1 MPLRPSRRFRRAAV
15 RVYNRRFKPSVS
27 FSRAI
32 VYHMALFWRRKKEDR
47 FVTLGLNQPAAAEE
61 STEPKGDAA
70 EPRLEPPAG
79 STAAER
85 AREPVA
91 PPPAVEPVATG
102 AQPDPQPAAQTDLTG
117 TRKEEVIESA
127 PPRAAQTETAAP
139 TPARP
144 DLSARPAPPP
154 KPAAP
159 ARSAFSSSS
168 ILGLNR
174 SEEELQAEI
183 ESLEQAYSAR
193 FARAISATR
202 ESLSEKIDTVFQG
215 RKVIDAALLDELEE
229 ALIAA
234 DIGVPVTLHILDK
247 VRRGISR
254 KEISDIEALKGAIK
268 NELLSILQESEKR
281 GVASEEG
288 VPENVTPY
296 VIMVVGVNGVGKTTT
311 IGKLAQR
318 IKAEGNDVLI
328 CAADTFRAAASDQL
342 AIWAERTGVPLIQ
355 QKHGTD
361 PAAVLFDALKAAK
374 ARRSDVLIVDTAGR
388 LHNKSNLMAE
398 LEKMKRVAGR
408 EVEGAPHETLLVL
421 DAVTGQNGLEQ
432 ARQFLKTANV
442 TGIVLTKLDGTAK
455 GGIAVAIAKELGLP
469 IRYAGIGEKVDDLV
483 VFDSEQY
490 VNGLF
495 A

>member
-1 MPLRPSRRFRRAAV
+1 
-15 RVYNRRFKPSVS
+15 
-27 FSRAI
+27 
-32 VYHMALFWRRKKEDR
+32 MALFWRRKKEDR

-61 STEPKGDAA
+61 RDEPKEAAA

-79 STAAER
+79 ADAA
-85 AREPVA
+85 AREPSPA
-91 PPPAVEPVATG
+91 PPAIEPVPTG
-102 AQPDPQPAAQTDLTG
+102 AQPDPQPAAQTDLIG
-117 TRKEEVIESA
+117 ARKEPVIESPA
-127 PPRAAQTETAAP
+127 PRPARAEAPRAAKGETQTAERT
-139 TPARP
+139 TPP
-144 DLSARPAPPP
+144 PQQQRPAP
-154 KPAAP
+154 AT
-159 ARSAFSSSS
+159 RSAFSSS
-168 ILGLNR
+168 ILGLDR
-174 SEEELQAEI
+174 SEQELQAEI
-183 ESLEQAYSAR
+183 ESLEQTYAVR
-193 FARAISATR
+193 FSRAISATR

-234 DIGVPVTLHILDK
+234 DIGVTTTLDILDK

-254 KEISDIEALKGAIK
+254 KEISDIEALKAAIK
-268 NELLSILQESEKR
+268 NELLSILKESEGK
-281 GVASEEG
+281 GVATEES
-288 VPENVTPY
+288 VPDTITPY

-328 CAADTFRAAASDQL
+328 CAADTFRAAASEQL

-455 GGIAVAIAKELGLP
+455 GGIAVAIARELGLP

-490 VNGLF
+490 VNSLF
-495 A
+495 Q

>member
-1 MPLRPSRRFRRAAV
+1 
-15 RVYNRRFKPSVS
+15 
-27 FSRAI
+27 
-32 VYHMALFWRRKKEDR
+32 MAFWRRKKEDR
-47 FVTLGLNQPAAAEE
+47 YITLGLNEPAQRPAEE
-61 STEPKGDAA
+61 QAPSTADAGTQ
-70 EPRLEPPAG
+70 LEPPAG
-79 STAAER
+79 T
-85 AREPVA
+85 
-91 PPPAVEPVATG
+91 TG
-102 AQPDPQPAAQTDLTG
+102 AALKTEASVIQPAIEPAPTG
-117 TRKEEVIESA
+117 ASPT
-127 PPRAAQTETAAP
+127 P
-139 TPARP
+139 TPARE
-144 DLSARPAPPP
+144 SALRDAAQPKVIESPRPSAAPTTPQTATGTSEKRPETVAATPPPARTPPAPTT
-154 KPAAP
+154 PAP
-159 ARSAFSSSS
+159 TRSSAFSTS
-168 ILGLNR
+168 ILGLDR
-174 SEEELQAEI
+174 SLEDLQAE
-183 ESLEQAYSAR
+183 EAALEQAFAAR
-193 FARAISATR
+193 FSRAIAKTR

-215 RKVIDAALLDELEE
+215 RKQIDAELLDELEE

-234 DIGVPVTLHILDK
+234 DIGVPTTLAILET

-254 KEISDIEALKGAIK
+254 KEINDVEALKASIK
-268 NELLSILQESEKR
+268 HELLTILQDSKKGGVGDESEAPDD
-281 GVASEEG
+281 V
-288 VPENVTPY
+288 VPY

-374 ARRSDVLIVDTAGR
+374 ARKSDVLIVDTAGR

-398 LEKMKRVAGR
+398 LEKMKRVAAR
-408 EVEGAPHETLLVL
+408 EVEGAPHETLLVV

-432 ARQFLKTANV
+432 ARQFLKVAGV

-483 VFDSEQY
+483 KFEPEVY
-490 VNGLF
+490 VDGLF
-495 A
+495 S

>member
-1 MPLRPSRRFRRAAV
+1 
-15 RVYNRRFKPSVS
+15 
-27 FSRAI
+27 
-32 VYHMALFWRRKKEDR
+32 MAFWRRKKEDR
-47 FVTLGLNQPAAAEE
+47 FITLGLNEPGQRTAEGQA
-61 STEPKGDAA
+61 PKA
-70 EPRLEPPAG
+70 EGPDSRLEPPAET
-79 STAAER
+79 TAAALRTE
-85 AREPVA
+85 ASVTQPVIEPVPTGAPPTPPPASESALSGASKPEVIESPRPETRPATPEARPAATTPQTATREKNKEPA
-91 PPPAVEPVATG
+91 PPPAPRPVA
-102 AQPDPQPAAQTDLTG
+102 P
-117 TRKEEVIESA
+117 V
-127 PPRAAQTETAAP
+127 
-139 TPARP
+139 
-144 DLSARPAPPP
+144 
-154 KPAAP
+154 
-159 ARSAFSSSS
+159 RSSFSSS
-168 ILGLNR
+168 ILGLDR
-174 SEEELQAEI
+174 SLEELKAEEEA
-183 ESLEQAYSAR
+183 LEQAFAAR
-193 FARAISATR
+193 FSRAIEKTR
-202 ESLSEKIDTVFQG
+202 ESLSTKIDNVFQG
-215 RKVIDAALLDELEE
+215 RKQIDAELLDELEE

-234 DIGVPVTLHILDK
+234 DIGVPTTLSILET

-254 KEISDIEALKGAIK
+254 KEINDVEALKASIK
-268 NELLSILQESEKR
+268 HELLTILQDAKR
-281 GVASEEG
+281 GG
-288 VPENVTPY
+288 VGDETEAPEDVTPY

-355 QKHGTD
+355 QEHGTD

-374 ARRSDVLIVDTAGR
+374 ARKSDVLIVDTAGR

-408 EVEGAPHETLLVL
+408 EVEGAPHETLLVV

-432 ARQFLKTANV
+432 ARQFLKVAGV

-483 VFDSEQY
+483 KFEPELY

-495 A
+495 N